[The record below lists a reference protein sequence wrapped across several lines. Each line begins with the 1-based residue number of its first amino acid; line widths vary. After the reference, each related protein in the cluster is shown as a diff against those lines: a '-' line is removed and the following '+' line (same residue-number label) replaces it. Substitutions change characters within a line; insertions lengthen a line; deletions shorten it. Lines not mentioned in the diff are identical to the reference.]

1 MYAGDPDLSI
11 IIPVAKLQEVIQMA
25 RKNGSQPQER
35 YSMTIE
41 EAAGYS
47 LIGENRL
54 RRIIEED
61 KTLDWVLRVGSQ
73 VRIKRALFEKWLDG
87 KYNL

>member
-1 MYAGDPDLSI
+1 M
-11 IIPVAKLQEVIQMA
+11 AKRSASLP
-25 RKNGSQPQER
+25 GER

-54 RRIIEED
+54 RKIIEED
-61 KTLDWVLRVGSQ
+61 KALNWVLRVGSQ

>member
-1 MYAGDPDLSI
+1 M
-11 IIPVAKLQEVIQMA
+11 AKRSASLP
-25 RKNGSQPQER
+25 GER

-54 RRIIEED
+54 RKIIEED
-61 KTLDWVLRVGSQ
+61 KALNWVLRVGSQ
-73 VRIKRALFEKWLDG
+73 VRIKRVLFEKWLDG

>member
-1 MYAGDPDLSI
+1 MKKSE
-11 IIPVAKLQEVIQMA
+11 IP
-25 RKNGSQPQER
+25 PQTR

-54 RRIIEED
+54 RKIIEED
-61 KTLDWVLRVGSQ
+61 RTLDWVLRVGSQ
-73 VRIKRALFEKWLDG
+73 VRVKRVQFEKWLDRQ
-87 KYNL
+87 YNL